1 MSARYLA
8 EFRCLIPAVTLSLAL
23 LSHADAREVSV
34 VVVPFF
40 LPPPSPP
47 QPAFR
52 PEPEL
57 QWSLPFA
64 IGRMPG
70 LRSPTARCYARA
82 TVCPL
87 ARPEQ
92 VGEACT
98 CETAS
103 GSTTG
108 EALIPPSHDIS
119 GRPLRTD

>member
-1 MSARYLA
+1 MSARNSA
-8 EFRCLIPAVTLSLAL
+8 EFRCLGAAAMLSLAL
-23 LSHADAREVSV
+23 VSHVDAREVSV
-34 VVVPFF
+34 VVVPLF

-52 PEPEL
+52 PQPPL
-57 QWSLPFA
+57 QWPLPFA

-70 LRSPTARCYARA
+70 VRSPTTRCYARA

-98 CETAS
+98 CKIAV
-103 GSTTG
+103 GPATG
-108 EALIPPSHDIS
+108 EALIAPSHDIF